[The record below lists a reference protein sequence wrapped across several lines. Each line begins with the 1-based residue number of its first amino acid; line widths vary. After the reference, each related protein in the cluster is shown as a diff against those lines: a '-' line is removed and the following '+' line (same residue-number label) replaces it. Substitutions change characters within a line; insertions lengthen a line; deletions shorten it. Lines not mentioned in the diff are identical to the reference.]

1 MKKPLLMKATGIHKW
16 YGKIHAVKGVDFTIN
31 KGEILGLIGD
41 NGAGKSSLL
50 KVLSGYHHQDKGE
63 IFIEGEKVKISSP
76 ADARTLGIETVYQE
90 RALVD
95 SMSLARNFYM
105 GREPVGKAGFLNRE
119 KMAECIDVLKEIGL
133 SIDSADYLVSNL
145 SGGQRQ
151 GVAIGRAM
159 HFKAKLVLLDEPT
172 TALSV
177 KEVNRVLDLVKEFK
191 EANISVIFITHNLQH
206 VYDIADRFI
215 ILENGEKVKDIEK
228 DKTSLLELEKAVI
241 GEIDA

>member
-1 MKKPLLMKATGIHKW
+1 MEKTILMKATDIHKW
-16 YGKIHAVKGVDFTIN
+16 YGRVHAVNGVNFTIN
-31 KGEILGLIGD
+31 RGEILGLIGD

-50 KVLSGYHHQDKGE
+50 KVLSGYHRQDKGE
-63 IFIEGEKVKISSP
+63 IFIEEEKVSINSP
-76 ADARTLGIETVYQE
+76 AYARALGIETVYQE

-95 SMSLARNFYM
+95 SMSLARNFFM
-105 GREPVGKAGFLNRE
+105 GREPVGRTGFLNKR

-133 SIDSADYLVSNL
+133 TINSPDYLVSNL

-159 HFKAKLVLLDEPT
+159 YFEAKLVLLDEPT

-177 KEVNRVLDLVKEFK
+177 KEVNRVLNLVTEFK

-206 VYDIADRFI
+206 VYDIADRFL
-215 ILENGEKVKDIEK
+215 ILENGEKVKDVEK
-228 DKTSLLELEKAVI
+228 GNTSLLELEKTVI
-241 GEIDA
+241 GEINV

>member
-1 MKKPLLMKATGIHKW
+1 MKEQLLMKATGIHKW
-16 YGKIHAVKGVDFTIN
+16 YGKIHAVRGVDFTI
-31 KGEILGLIGD
+31 KRGEILGLIGD

-76 ADARTLGIETVYQE
+76 ADARAMGIETVYQE

-105 GREPVGKAGFLNRE
+105 GREPVGAAGFLDRR
-119 KMAECIDVLKEIGL
+119 KMAECMDVLKKIGL
-133 SIDSADYLVSNL
+133 TINSPDYLVSNL

-159 HFKAKLVLLDEPT
+159 YFKAKLVLLDEPT

-177 KEVNRVLDLVKEFK
+177 KEVNRVLELVKEFK

-206 VYDIADRFI
+206 VYDIADRFLV
-215 ILENGEKVKDIEK
+215 LENGEKVKDIEK
-228 DKTSLLELEKAVI
+228 DATSLVELEKAVI
-241 GEIDA
+241 GEVNA

>member
-1 MKKPLLMKATGIHKW
+1 MEKLPLMEAIDIHKW
-16 YGKIHAVKGVDFTIN
+16 YGRIQAVNGISFAIN
-31 KGEILGLIGD
+31 RGEILGLIGD

-50 KVLSGYHHQDKGE
+50 KVLSGYHHQEKGE
-63 IFIEGEKVKISSP
+63 IFIEGKKVNISSP
-76 ADARTLGIETVYQE
+76 AYAQKLGIETVYQE

-105 GREPVGKAGFLNRE
+105 GREPVRRAGFLNKG
-119 KMAECIDVLKEIGL
+119 KMAECISVVQKLGL
-133 SIDSADYLVSNL
+133 SISSPDYLVGNL

-159 HFKAKLVLLDEPT
+159 FFKAKLVLLDEPT

-177 KEVNRVLDLVKEFK
+177 KEVHKVLDLVLEFK

-206 VYDIADRFI
+206 VYDIADRFLV
-215 ILENGEKVKDIEK
+215 LENGKKVKDIEK
-228 DKTSLLELEKAVI
+228 DATSVKDLTRAVI

>member
-1 MKKPLLMKATGIHKW
+1 MEKPLLLKATDIHKW
-16 YGKIHAVKGVDFTIN
+16 YGKIHAVNGVNFTIN
-31 KGEILGLIGD
+31 EGEILGLVGD

-50 KVLSGYHHQDKGE
+50 KVLSGYHQQDKGE
-63 IFIEGEKVKISSP
+63 VFMEGEKVKITSP
-76 ADARTLGIETVYQE
+76 ADARALGIETVYQE

-105 GREPVGKAGFLNRE
+105 GREPVGHAGFLDKR

-133 SIDSADYLVSNL
+133 IINSPDYLVSNL

-159 HFKAKLVLLDEPT
+159 YFKAKLVLLDEPT

-177 KEVNRVLDLVKEFK
+177 KEVNRVLNFVMEFK
-191 EANISVIFITHNLQH
+191 EANISVVFITHNLQH
-206 VYDIADRFI
+206 VYDVADRFLV
-215 ILENGEKVKDIEK
+215 LENGEKVKDIEK
-228 DKTSLLELEKAVI
+228 DATSMEELTRAII
-241 GEIDA
+241 GEINA